1 MFLTWII
8 IGIILLIIESSTI
21 SFVSLFFAIG
31 CFVAGLSSLIVSS
44 IGTQIIIMCIVSI
57 IGVIFGRR
65 ILQKY
70 FDVNK
75 EVKPSTI
82 NALIGKI
89 GVVTKE
95 IDQDG
100 IGLVK
105 IEGEVWSATSVDSK
119 YIPKDVNVLIKY
131 IDGVKLVVEKI

>member
-8 IGIILLIIESSTI
+8 IGTILLIIESSTV

-31 CFVAGLSSLIVSS
+31 CFLAGISSLIISS
-44 IGTQIIIMCIVSI
+44 IGTQIVIMCIVSI
-57 IGVIFGRR
+57 IGVVFGMK

-70 FDVNK
+70 FEVNK
-75 EVKPSTI
+75 EIKPSTI
-82 NALIGKI
+82 NALIGKV

-95 IDQDG
+95 ISQDG

-105 IEGEVWSATSVDSK
+105 VEGEVWSATSVDLTH
-119 YIPKDVNVLIKY
+119 IPKDANVLIKD
-131 IDGVKLVVEKI
+131 IDGVKLVVKKI

>member
-57 IGVIFGRR
+57 IGVIFGRK

-95 IDQDG
+95 INQDG